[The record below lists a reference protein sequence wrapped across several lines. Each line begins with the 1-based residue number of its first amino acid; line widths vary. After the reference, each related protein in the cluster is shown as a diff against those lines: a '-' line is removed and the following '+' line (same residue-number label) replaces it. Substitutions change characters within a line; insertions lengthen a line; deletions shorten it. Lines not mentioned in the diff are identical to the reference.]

1 MTLTG
6 SIIASVC
13 LAYPA
18 AFGLAW
24 IVTGWKRP
32 KARTK
37 LGRRILRLRRRVI
50 ASGQPLI
57 GWDELERKRGG
68 G

>member
-13 LAYPA
+13 
-18 AFGLAW
+18 
-24 IVTGWKRP
+24 KRP

-37 LGRRILRLRRRVI
+37 LGRRLLRLRRRII